1 VHFIKAIGSQSK
13 SLRKIPHVVLGSD
26 RAVVTA
32 GLNIKFGLQIE
43 YLCKIP
49 RFIVQT
55 GGGRRSRGGK
65 GEALAEP
72 CLKMVKKGG
81 EGASAEGS
89 TKLEIEALRSRL
101 DKMENM
107 IQEQSKELKA
117 EVISSQ
123 QSMKVDI
130 KEQMD
135 DVSRGF

>member
-1 VHFIKAIGSQSK
+1 M
-13 SLRKIPHVVLGSD
+13 
-26 RAVVTA
+26 
-32 GLNIKFGLQIE
+32 
-43 YLCKIP
+43 
-49 RFIVQT
+49 
-55 GGGRRSRGGK
+55 
-65 GEALAEP
+65 AEP